1 MLNFAI
7 TLLSV
12 GVLLGILI
20 LVHEFG
26 HFATAKLFG
35 VRVEVFSIGF
45 GKRLVGFTRGETDY
59 RLSALPLGGYVKMS
73 GENPMEWKGEGDPRE
88 FMSRP
93 RWQRLLVAISGPTMN
108 IGLAIALLTG
118 VYMVHFSYPAF
129 LEQPAVVG
137 WVADK
142 SPAAKAG
149 ILPGDRIV
157 RLDGIA
163 NPTWEDVLPR
173 VGMNAGQSLDLTIQ
187 RGNEVMH
194 KTLVPEGGLDQL
206 GDAGWKED
214 QPNII
219 TDLNPGMPAANAGM
233 KAGDIITALDGQP
246 VRSLPAIIQYLQ
258 DSKGKTVD
266 VTATRDGREM
276 HFALTPV
283 LKDVEGSPAGKLY
296 RIGFGSQPMRVAHL
310 PLAAAFSKSLAENR
324 RNSLLIVELVK
335 KMVQHKISVRQMDGP
350 IGIARASG
358 DAVRQKGW
366 IPFLNLM
373 AAISLNLGVFN
384 LFPIPILDGGMI
396 LMLLIEG
403 LIRRDISLQIKE
415 RIYQAAFVFLV
426 LFATLVIYNDIAKA
440 WPGWARLLS

>member
-1 MLNFAI
+1 MLNFVI
-7 TLLSV
+7 SLLSV
-12 GVLLGILI
+12 AVLLGILI

-26 HFATAKLFG
+26 HFATAKFFG

-45 GKRLVGFTRGETDY
+45 GKRLVGFTRGDTDY

-73 GENPMEWKGEGDPRE
+73 GENPMEGQVTGDPRE

-129 LEQPAVVG
+129 FDEPAVIG

-142 SPAAKAG
+142 SPAATAG

-157 RLDGIA
+157 KLDGVMT
-163 NPTWEDVLPR
+163 PTWEDVLPR
-173 VGMNAGQSLDLTIQ
+173 IAMYAGQSLDLTIQ
-187 RGNEVMH
+187 RGHDSIH
-194 KTLVPEGGLDQL
+194 KTLIPERDPDQF
-206 GDAGWKED
+206 GNAGWKED

-233 KAGDIITALDGQP
+233 KEGDVITALDGKP
-246 VRSLPAIIQYLQ
+246 VRSLPAIIKYLQ
-258 DSKGKTVD
+258 ETKGKTVD
-266 VTATRDGREM
+266 VTATRDGRDL
-276 HFALTPV
+276 HFTISPV
-283 LKDVEGSPAGKLY
+283 LTDVEGSGDKHY
-296 RIGFGSQPMRVAHL
+296 RIGFGSQPMRVSHL
-310 PLAAAFSKSLAENR
+310 PFPAAFSKSLEENR

-335 KMVQHKISVRQMDGP
+335 KMLQRKISVRQMDGP

-358 DAVRQKGW
+358 AAVRQKGW
-366 IPFLNLM
+366 IPFIELM
-373 AAISLNLGVFN
+373 VAISLNLGIFN
-384 LFPIPILDGGMI
+384 LLPIPILDGGMI

-415 RIYQAAFVFLV
+415 RIYQTAFVFLV
-426 LFATLVIYNDIAKA
+426 LFAALVIYNDIAKA

>member
-1 MLNFAI
+1 MLNFVI

-12 GVLLGILI
+12 AVLLGTLI
-20 LVHEFG
+20 LLHEFG

-35 VRVEVFSIGF
+35 IRVEVFAIGF
-45 GKRLVGFTRGETDY
+45 GNRIVGFRRGETEY
-59 RLSALPLGGYVKMS
+59 QLNMIPLGGYVKMS
-73 GENPMEWKGEGDPRE
+73 GENPMESQGTGDPRE
-88 FMSRP
+88 FMSHP

-108 IGLAIALLTG
+108 ITLAIALLTG
-118 VYMVHFSYPAF
+118 IFMVHFSYPAF
-129 LEQPAVVG
+129 LDQPAVIG

-157 RLDGIA
+157 QLDGMN
-163 NPTWEDVLPR
+163 NPTWEDVLPK
-173 VGMNAGQSLDLTIQ
+173 VGMNAAQPLDLTIQ
-187 RGNEVMH
+187 RGSESLH
-194 KTLVPEGGLDQL
+194 KTLVPEGGPEQL

-214 QPNII
+214 QPNVI
-219 TDLNPGMPAANAGM
+219 TDLSPGMPAANAGM
-233 KAGDIITALDGQP
+233 KEGDVITALDGKP

-258 DSKGKTVD
+258 DTKGKPVD
-266 VTATRDGREM
+266 VTATRDGHDI

-283 LKDVEGSPAGKLY
+283 LANVEGSDKHY
-296 RIGFGSQPMRVAHL
+296 RIGFGSQPMRVSRL
-310 PLAAAFSKSLAENR
+310 PFAAALSKSIEENR
-324 RNSLLIVELVK
+324 RSSLLIVELVK
-335 KMVQHKISVRQMDGP
+335 KMVQRKISVKQMDGP

-358 DAVRQKGW
+358 AAVRQKGW
-366 IPFLNLM
+366 IPFLELM
-373 AAISLNLGVFN
+373 AAISLNLGIFN

-403 LIRRDISLQIKE
+403 TIRRDISLRIKE

-440 WPGWARLLS
+440 WPGWAKLLS

>member
-1 MLNFAI
+1 MLNFII

-45 GKRLVGFTRGETDY
+45 GKRLVGFTRGDTDY

-73 GENPMEWKGEGDPRE
+73 GENPMEFKGTADPRE

-93 RWQRLLVAISGPTMN
+93 RWQRLLIAISGPTMN

-118 VYMVHFSYPAF
+118 VFMLHFSYPAF
-129 LEQPAVVG
+129 LNEPAVIG

-142 SPAAKAG
+142 SPAATAG

-157 RLDGIA
+157 MLDGMA
-163 NPTWEDVLPR
+163 NPTWEDVLPKI
-173 VGMNAGQSLDLTIQ
+173 GMNAGQPLDLTIR
-187 RGNEVMH
+187 RGNESIH
-194 KTLVPEGGLDQL
+194 KTLTPDGSPDQL

-214 QPNII
+214 QPNVI
-219 TDLNPGMPAANAGM
+219 TDLNPGMPAAQAGM
-233 KAGDIITALDGQP
+233 GEGDVITAIDGKP
-246 VRSLPAIIQYLQ
+246 LRSLPAIIQYLQ
-258 DSKGKTVD
+258 ATRGKTVD
-266 VTATRDGREM
+266 VTATRDGHDM

-283 LKDVEGSPAGKLY
+283 LTDAEGSGDKHY
-296 RIGFGSQPMRVAHL
+296 RIGFGSQPMRVTRL
-310 PLAAAFSKSLAENR
+310 PFAAAFAKSLQENR
-324 RNSLLIVELVK
+324 RSSLLIVELVK
-335 KMVQHKISVRQMDGP
+335 KMVQRKISVKQMDGP

-358 DAVRQKGW
+358 AAVRQKGW
-366 IPFLNLM
+366 IPFIELM

-403 LIRRDISLQIKE
+403 VIRRDISLRIKE

-440 WPGWARLLS
+440 WPAWARLLS